1 MTDGLVSII
10 TTLYNSGDFIERT
23 IKSVLAQTYTNWEMV
38 ITDDCSVDDG
48 PSVVESYAARDS
60 RIRLVRLSSNGGP
73 GVARNNSIM
82 EAKGQYI
89 AFLDSDDTWMPDKLE
104 KQLALMKEKGC
115 GVVYASYLICD
126 GYDNVTGMVK
136 CKTRTR
142 YWREVCDNSIGFL
155 TMMFDRKKVGDA
167 MLPTIRK
174 RQDWGLNIKLLR
186 KCRVA
191 YGVKE
196 PMAYYRVRSGSVSSG
211 KFSLVKYNVSI
222 YRQILGYSAVR
233 AVLMFTFIFM
243 PFYIGKKVLN
253 FFKTMFVD
261 KHQKV

>member
-48 PSVVESYAARDS
+48 PSVVESYAAADP

-104 KQLALMKEKGC
+104 RELELMKSTGC
-115 GVVYASYLICD
+115 GVVYSSYLTCD
-126 GYDNVTGMVK
+126 ENDRITGLVE
-136 CKTRTR
+136 CKNRVC
-142 YWREVCDNSIGFL
+142 YWRIVCDNAIGFM
-155 TMMFDRKKVGDA
+155 TMMYDRKVTGLVL
-167 MLPTIRK
+167 LPEIRK
-174 RQDWGLNIKLLR
+174 RQDWGLNILLLR

-191 YGVKE
+191 YGVKK
-196 PMAYYRVRSGSVSSG
+196 PLASYRIRNNSVSSA
-211 KFSLVKYNVSI
+211 KFPLIKFNIAI
-222 YRQILGYSAVR
+222 YHDILGYSR
-233 AVLMFTFIFM
+233 LKSVLTFIFVFL
-243 PFYIGKKVLN
+243 PFYLGKKSIN
-253 FFKTMFVD
+253 RFKSFFRRRYS
-261 KHQKV
+261 

>member
-48 PSVVESYAARDS
+48 PSVVESYAAADP

-104 KQLALMKEKGC
+104 
-115 GVVYASYLICD
+115 
-126 GYDNVTGMVK
+126 
-136 CKTRTR
+136 
-142 YWREVCDNSIGFL
+142 RELEMFGFRREGE
-155 TMMFDRKKVGDA
+155 DPGIPV
-167 MLPTIRK
+167 
-174 RQDWGLNIKLLR
+174 
-186 KCRVA
+186 
-191 YGVKE
+191 
-196 PMAYYRVRSGSVSSG
+196 
-211 KFSLVKYNVSI
+211 
-222 YRQILGYSAVR
+222 
-233 AVLMFTFIFM
+233 
-243 PFYIGKKVLN
+243 
-253 FFKTMFVD
+253 
-261 KHQKV
+261 